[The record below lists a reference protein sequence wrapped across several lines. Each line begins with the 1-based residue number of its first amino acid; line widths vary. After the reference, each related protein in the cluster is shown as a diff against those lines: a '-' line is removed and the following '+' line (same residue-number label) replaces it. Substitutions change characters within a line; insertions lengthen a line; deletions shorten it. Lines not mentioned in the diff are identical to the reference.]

1 MGEERTDLSLSL
13 IPFFSCEIAYAK
25 QPEQNGRRGTGGW
38 TLQSVMG
45 LETING
51 RAGDYNSEGAHR
63 QMSRQGS
70 LAPQSHLERRELCR
84 SQDLNTRLASF

>member
-1 MGEERTDLSLSL
+1 MDADR
-13 IPFFSCEIAYAK
+13 
-25 QPEQNGRRGTGGW
+25 W

-51 RAGDYNSEGAHR
+51 RGAGDYNSEGPHR

-70 LAPQSHLERRELCR
+70 LAPQSHLEQRGELCR
-84 SQDLNTRLASF
+84 SQDLNT